1 MFLKQKQIAMDTSTG
16 EQLSRLLLTSMGI
29 WSKEYV
35 IMSNISQL
43 NHILETD
50 LTENGF
56 HL

>member
-1 MFLKQKQIAMDTSTG
+1 MDTSTG

-29 WSKEYV
+29 WPKEYV
-35 IMSNISQL
+35 IMSNTSQL

-56 HL
+56 LL